1 MTYFHAHQTSKQ
13 ECNLALILR
22 DEKMSANGQVQLQAL
37 HITDKKNPLG
47 GESQENEQA
56 I

>member
-1 MTYFHAHQTSKQ
+1 MAYFHAHQTSKQ
-13 ECNLALILR
+13 ECNLALIQR